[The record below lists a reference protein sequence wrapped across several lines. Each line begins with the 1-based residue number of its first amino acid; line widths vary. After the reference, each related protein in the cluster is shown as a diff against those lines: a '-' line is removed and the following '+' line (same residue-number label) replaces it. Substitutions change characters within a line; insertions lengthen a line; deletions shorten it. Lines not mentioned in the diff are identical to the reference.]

1 MGVLSHK
8 EMGTAVLNS
17 KRLLTFFLVGC
28 LVLFLGRDGHI
39 QDCDLKKKHTK
50 KYIDDWRKDRSR
62 WSAKKRK
69 DKKCL

>member
-17 KRLLTFFLVGC
+17 KRLLSCFLVGW

-39 QDCDLKKKHTK
+39 QDFDLKKS
-50 KYIDDWRKDRSR
+50 ILKDT
-62 WSAKKRK
+62 
-69 DKKCL
+69 

>member
-17 KRLLTFFLVGC
+17 KRLLTFFLFGC

-39 QDCDLKKKHTK
+39 QDCDLKKKHTT
-50 KYIDDWRKDRSR
+50 KYIDD
-62 WSAKKRK
+62 
-69 DKKCL
+69 